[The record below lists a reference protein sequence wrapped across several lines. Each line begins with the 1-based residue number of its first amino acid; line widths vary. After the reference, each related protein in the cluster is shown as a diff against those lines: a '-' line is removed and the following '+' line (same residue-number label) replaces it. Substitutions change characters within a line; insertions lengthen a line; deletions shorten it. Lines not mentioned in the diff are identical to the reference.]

1 MNKYKFLILVII
13 GLLLSNG
20 VLFFMLIKSHQ
31 RKGGPKNIIIDKL
44 HFDKEQIKDYE
55 VYIQQHRKAT
65 NDNEETMNKLRSNLF
80 KQLKYE
86 QDTAKVD
93 SLILIIAKQQ
103 YIAEKINYNHFL
115 EIKRLC
121 KPSQQK
127 DFDELTNEIANLF
140 SPKRRK

>member
-44 HFDKEQIKDYE
+44 HFDKEQIKNYE

-121 KPSQQK
+121 KPAQQK
-127 DFDELTNEIANLF
+127 DFDELTNEIAHLF

>member
-44 HFDKEQIKDYE
+44 HFDKEQIKNYE

-80 KQLKYE
+80 KQLKYK

-93 SLILIIAKQQ
+93 SLILIIAKSFAASVF
-103 YIAEKINYNHFL
+103 ITLAL
-115 EIKRLC
+115 
-121 KPSQQK
+121 
-127 DFDELTNEIANLF
+127 
-140 SPKRRK
+140 

>member
-31 RKGGPKNIIIDKL
+31 RKGGPKNIIIDKF
-44 HFDKEQIKDYE
+44 HFDKEQIKNYE

-65 NDNEETMNKLRSNLF
+65 NNNEETMNKLRSNLF

-127 DFDELTNEIANLF
+127 DFDELTNEIAHLF

>member
-44 HFDKEQIKDYE
+44 HFDKEQIKNYE

-80 KQLKYE
+80 KQLKYK

-127 DFDELTNEIANLF
+127 DFDELTNEISNLF